1 MSSNWIQIQA
11 TSQSKSSVQT
21 DGWNL
26 NTRDVTIK
34 TLTASKAATSGKTL
48 IGLDVMMNVSS
59 LNDVP
64 SDSVVDE
71 TGIVVGAVSVVVV
84 VSIGRDV
91 GI

>member
-1 MSSNWIQIQA
+1 MGWIQIQV
-11 TSQSKSSVQT
+11 TSQSKSSVQSGGF
-21 DGWNL
+21 DS
-26 NTRDVTIK
+26 NTREVTIK
-34 TLTASKAATSGKTL
+34 TLTASNAATSGKTL
-48 IGLDVMMNVSS
+48 IGLDVMTNVSS

-64 SDSVVDE
+64 SGSVVDE